1 MSKLE
6 LLRVIFNQRC
16 TGAADE
22 IFRAVAKTISE
33 YQDNVNLSKEDNG
46 RLQGLLDVILKP
58 EIKLYRADFEQ
69 FIVSEVEF
77 PPEQQ
82 HFKQEWSP
90 DLGQDDLNP
99 IQIKEEQEE
108 CRIIQE
114 EEDSVFTPAWVKSDY
129 DQYSTQSSQTQS
141 EEYKDRTKFKEV
153 DSSKP
158 TSGSRPQPESRRTQ
172 TEKGKSFISSK
183 GRKSMDLKSPVQRRR
198 HTEDKSFCCSDCGER
213 FTQMGR
219 LNSHRIMIHSRG
231 NKFRCDECGKCFAQ
245 WGYLDSH
252 MRIHT
257 RVNCGKVFTRSERF
271 EPSLTTLKDR
281 TGEKLYCCVECG
293 KYFSNTGSLN
303 YHRRSHTEKKSHRCH
318 DCGKCFYKFMDLN
331 IHRRIHTGE
340 KPYRC
345 QFCGKCY
352 NQQTSLSYHMRNHT
366 ETSCNCHYCGKYIR
380 HKGNLTAHMRI
391 HTRKIR

>member
-33 YQDNVNLSKEDNG
+33 YQDNVYLSKEDNR
-46 RLQGLLDVILKP
+46 RLQGLLDIILKP

-77 PPEQQ
+77 PPEQH
-82 HFKQEWSP
+82 HFEQEWSP
-90 DLGQDDLNP
+90 DLGQDDWNP
-99 IQIKEEQEE
+99 IKEEQEE
-108 CRIIQE
+108 FSVIQE

-141 EEYKDRTKFKEV
+141 EEYKDRSKPKEV
-153 DSSKP
+153 HSSKP
-158 TSGSRPQPESRRTQ
+158 TSGSRPQPKSRRTQ
-172 TEKGKSFISSK
+172 AEKGKRFISSK
-183 GRKSMDLKSPVQRRR
+183 GRTSVDLKSPAQRRCQ
-198 HTEDKSFCCSDCGER
+198 TEVKSFCCSDCGER
-213 FTQMGR
+213 FTQMGK

-231 NKFRCDECGKCFAQ
+231 NQFRCDECGKCFAQ

-252 MRIHT
+252 MKIHT
-257 RVNCGKVFTRSERF
+257 RVNCGKVFTQSDRF
-271 EPSLTTLKDR
+271 KPSLTTLKDH
-281 TGEKLYCCVECG
+281 TGEKFYCCGECG
-293 KYFSNTGSLN
+293 KYFSNAGSLT
-303 YHRRSHTEKKSHRCH
+303 YHRRSHTEEKSHRCH
-318 DCGKCFYKFMDLN
+318 GCGKCFLKIRDLN

-340 KPYRC
+340 KRFRC

-352 NQQTSLSYHMRNHT
+352 NQHTSLSYHMKNHT
-366 ETSCNCHYCGKYIR
+366 GDI
-380 HKGNLTAHMRI
+380 L
-391 HTRKIR
+391 